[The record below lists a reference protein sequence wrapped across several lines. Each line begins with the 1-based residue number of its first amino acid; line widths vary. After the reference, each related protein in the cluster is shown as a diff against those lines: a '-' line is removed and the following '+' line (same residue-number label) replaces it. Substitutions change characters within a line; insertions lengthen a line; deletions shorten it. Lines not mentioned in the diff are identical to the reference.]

1 MNNRRAGFTLI
12 ELLVV
17 IAIIAVLI
25 SLLLPAVQKVRES
38 AGRVK
43 CENNLKQMGLA
54 LQMYHDANGTFPLG
68 TYDDVRD
75 GGGGTLAAFPW
86 GVYILPYLEQAPLF
100 KQFNTNFNFSNP
112 TQTGTFN
119 NQAYNVTSTDPT
131 VNPACTSLSI
141 FQCPSSPTQGAVYTD
156 TWSNNAAN
164 PPINGIIASVGPY
177 SGNTS
182 WACSASDYCAVAG
195 QYAVGNSGT
204 IPNPNYPITAG
215 AGLLATDG
223 VLNDNDI
230 PVGIVNI
237 TDGTSNTWLVAEC
250 AGSPNLWI
258 AGPQMIDGPPFTLG
272 FGANSGMGWADETNG
287 DKWLA
292 GNTYDGMNISSGG
305 PCNINCDN
313 ALGYFA
319 FHTKGANF
327 LYADGHVRF
336 VTDHINPDIVIM
348 LVGYSDG
355 CTVPDY

>member
-1 MNNRRAGFTLI
+1 MRSQRRGFTLI

-25 SLLLPAVQKVRES
+25 GLLLPAVQKVRES
-38 AGRVK
+38 AARTQ
-43 CENNLKQMGLA
+43 CDNNLRQIGLA
-54 LQMYHDANGTFPLG
+54 IHQFHDNNGIFPHG

-75 GGGGTLAAFPW
+75 GGGGTLASFPW
-86 GVYILPYLEQAPLF
+86 GVYILPYLEQTSVF
-100 KQFNTNFNFSNP
+100 KQFNTNFDFINP
-112 TQTGTFN
+112 TQVGTFN
-119 NQAYNVTSTDPT
+119 NQAYPVTSTDPN
-131 VNPACTSLSI
+131 VNPACTRLSV

-156 TWSNNAAN
+156 NWSNNAGS

-182 WACSASDYCAVAG
+182 WACSASDYCGVAG
-195 QYAVGNSGT
+195 QYAVGNSGSN
-204 IPNPNYPITAG
+204 PNPNYPITAN
-215 AGLLATDG
+215 LLATDG
-223 VLNDNDI
+223 ILNDNDI
-230 PVGIVNI
+230 TLNMLSI

-258 AGPQMIDGPPFTLG
+258 SGPLLLDTPPFTGG
-272 FGANSGMGWADETNG
+272 FGAPSGMGWADETNG

-319 FHTKGANF
+319 FHQQGANF
-327 LYADGHVRF
+327 LYADGHVQF
-336 VTDHINPDIVIM
+336 VNQRINPDTVIM
-348 LVGYSDG
+348 LVGYADG
-355 CTVPDY
+355 CTAPAY